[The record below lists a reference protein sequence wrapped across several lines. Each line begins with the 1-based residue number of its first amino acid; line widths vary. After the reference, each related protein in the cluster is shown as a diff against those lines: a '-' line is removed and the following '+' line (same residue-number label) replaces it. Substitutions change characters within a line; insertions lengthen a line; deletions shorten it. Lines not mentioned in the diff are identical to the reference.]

1 MSAEKHRQTPV
12 RTFEQHQQIP
22 FSPKLTDTKGRIITG
37 VMDVIGPNFFR
48 PAIENI
54 LVKTD
59 TEYSPDFGDA
69 LIRSTQAGYEIPV
82 LVSNH
87 NGISDALFPRDPA
100 VVIRK
105 TVNEQLPTERQLK
118 GWAII
123 LAASLHY
130 GQQGPWRTGFYNGVL
145 DSFEEG
151 DITPFLTVRPEDKE
165 RYGDELKGHYDPIQE
180 GVDLI
185 DAIRKRHGI
194 IVNPEGSTV
203 GEEMIE
209 FKQGSIFRIIQA
221 IEASG
226 NKALVLPITKLGS
239 KKIES
244 RRKLP
249 TLIGIA
255 SGINAYNRHITKNVF
270 HAPMRFDEGEL
281 GELYRRGKKRAINEL
296 IGGIIASRLPEDER
310 GPYGKY
316 VRAA

>member
-1 MSAEKHRQTPV
+1 M
-12 RTFEQHQQIP
+12 RTVEQHQDIP
-22 FSPKLTDTKGRIITG
+22 FSTKLTDARGRAITG
-37 VMDVIGPNFFR
+37 AMGIIGPNFFK

-69 LIRSTQAGYEIPV
+69 LIRSTQAGYEVPV

-87 NGISDALFPRDPA
+87 NGISDALFVRDPA
-100 VVIRK
+100 IVIRN
-105 TVNEQLPTERQLK
+105 TINEQLPAERQLQ

-130 GQQGPWRTGFYNGVL
+130 GQQGPWRTGFYNGVSG
-145 DSFEEG
+145 SFEEG
-151 DITPFLTVRPEDKE
+151 DIMSFLTVRPEDKE
-165 RYGDELKGHYDPIQE
+165 RYGDELKDHYNPIQE
-180 GVDLI
+180 GLDLVN
-185 DAIRKRHGI
+185 AIRNRHGI
-194 IVNPEGSTV
+194 IVNPEGTTV
-203 GEEMIE
+203 GEEMLE
-209 FKQGSIFRIIQA
+209 FKQGSIFRIMQA
-221 IEASG
+221 VEAAG
-226 NKALVLPITKLGS
+226 GKALVIPVTKLGS

-249 TLIGIA
+249 TIIGIA

-310 GPYGKY
+310 GPYGKH